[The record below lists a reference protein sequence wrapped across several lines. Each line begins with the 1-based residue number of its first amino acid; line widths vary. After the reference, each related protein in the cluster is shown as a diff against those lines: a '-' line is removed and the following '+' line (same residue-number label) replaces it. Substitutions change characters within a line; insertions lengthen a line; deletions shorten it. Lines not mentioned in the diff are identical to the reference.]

1 MNVSLSPQLEKL
13 IGKKVASGMYNSASE
28 VVREAL
34 RLLAKRDRL
43 YESTLKALR
52 QDLRDGIAD
61 LEQGRYSEYDDSTLG
76 MMVDEIT
83 TAGRQRLAARKR
95 RRA

>member
-34 RLLAKRDRL
+34 RLLAERDRL
-43 YESTLKALR
+43 HESKLKALR
-52 QDLRDGIAD
+52 KDIRDGITD
-61 LEQGRYSEYDDSTLG
+61 IEQGRYVEYDDSTLG
-76 MMVDEIT
+76 ELVDDIK
-83 TAGRQRLAARKR
+83 TAGRKRLAARKR

>member
-13 IGKKVASGMYNSASE
+13 IHKKVASGMYNSASE

-34 RLLAKRDRL
+34 RLLAERDRL
-43 YESTLKALR
+43 YESKLKALR
-52 QDLRDGIAD
+52 KDIAIGV
-61 LEQGRYSEYDDSTLG
+61 EQAERGQVVAYDD
-76 MMVDEIT
+76 VDDLVRDVKT
-83 TAGRQRLAARKR
+83 RGRRRLAARKQ